1 MTALYNLHSDQLL
14 EQLH

>member
-1 MTALYNLHSDQLL
+1 MTALYNLHSGQLL